1 MDLRIILYRMQSD
14 KYSIIKI
21 ISFNLL
27 GLTLKVQFD
36 RHHIRT
42 QIRPPVQPTVCPRI
56 LLRAQTP
63 PQAQLLIRHK
73 VLPPVWS
80 HAWPQTGTPGSTP
93 SLTVHL
99 RFNLKTDLR
108 FDQRLSCQHWV
119 SFVKWI
125 LSLSNDFFINIT
137 WCSCTRY
144 YYEGNKEIL
153 SKSVPVWRLN
163 LSIYSWYCFMIFITL
178 KTLVIIS
185 SKIEK
190 SAFC

>member
-80 HAWPQTGTPGSTP
+80 HAWPQTGTPVQPLTWTKAGPQTRTAIGPQVRPQAWRSTLGSTLK
-93 SLTVHL
+93 LTS
-99 RFNLKTDLR
+99 DLTK
-108 FDQRLSCQHWV
+108 DLAV
-119 SFVKWI
+119 
-125 LSLSNDFFINIT
+125 NT
-137 WCSCTRY
+137 
-144 YYEGNKEIL
+144 E
-153 SKSVPVWRLN
+153 
-163 LSIYSWYCFMIFITL
+163 
-178 KTLVIIS
+178 
-185 SKIEK
+185 
-190 SAFC
+190 